1 MHYIGIDFHKE
12 STHVVVL
19 NEAGKLLERT
29 RIPSRREELVRFFA
43 NRTEPAKAALEA
55 TRNWYWPYDTIEP
68 LVEELKL
75 ASPPKIRI
83 IAESTVKTDHI
94 DAKVIADLL
103 RSNFLPTCYVPDAE
117 TRQKRELLRHRAFLV
132 QIRTRVKNRIH
143 IILDKLGIEHPFDNL
158 FSKRGLEFLQGMELP
173 WAYQKELE
181 DSLEM
186 LEFLNGK
193 EKEQNKIIEKLC
205 KESEEAALLMT
216 IPGIAYHNAL
226 LIMSEIGDV
235 NRFATGTKFCG
246 YCGLVPTVHI
256 SDKTVR
262 YDQMTQVGNKWLRWV
277 FIEAAH
283 IGRRKSLRFSR
294 LYERVKVK
302 RGPQV
307 AIGAVAREMAVV
319 SFYILKSGKPFRDA
333 KW

>member
-1 MHYIGIDFHKE
+1 M
-12 STHVVVL
+12 
-19 NEAGKLLERT
+19 
-29 RIPSRREELVRFFA
+29 
-43 NRTEPAKAALEA
+43 
-55 TRNWYWPYDTIEP
+55 
-68 LVEELKL
+68 
-75 ASPPKIRI
+75 
-83 IAESTVKTDHI
+83 KTDHI

-132 QIRTRVKNRIH
+132 QIRTKVKNRIH

-158 FSKRGLEFLQGMELP
+158 FSKRGLEFLRGLELP
-173 WAYQKELE
+173 WAYQKELQ

-205 KESEEAALLMT
+205 QESEEAALTMT

-246 YCGLVPTVHI
+246 YCGL
-256 SDKTVR
+256 
-262 YDQMTQVGNKWLRWV
+262 RW
-277 FIEAAH
+277 
-283 IGRRKSLRFSR
+283 
-294 LYERVKVK
+294 
-302 RGPQV
+302 
-307 AIGAVAREMAVV
+307 
-319 SFYILKSGKPFRDA
+319 
-333 KW
+333 